1 MRSILIID
9 MMSLV
14 DISSWIFGLYE
25 GWWKFCKSPVGRGAR
40 QIYGEKVSWPS
51 LAPTRRRVPDS
62 VWWLSQL
69 MKLGIVGRCSAA
81 CAVISSA

>member
-1 MRSILIID
+1 
-9 MMSLV
+9 MSLDLSFADV
-14 DISSWIFGLYE
+14 RAEPERMHESLATPTSQ
-25 GWWKFCKSPVGRGAR
+25 GAS

-51 LAPTRRRVPDS
+51 LVPTRRRVPDS

-69 MKLGIVGRCSAA
+69 MKFGTVGRCLTA